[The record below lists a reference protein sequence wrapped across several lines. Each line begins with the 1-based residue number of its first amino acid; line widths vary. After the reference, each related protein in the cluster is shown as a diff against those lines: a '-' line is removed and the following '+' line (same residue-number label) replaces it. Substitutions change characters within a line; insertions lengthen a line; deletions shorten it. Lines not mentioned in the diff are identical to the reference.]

1 MRNGYGNLVNGWWGG
16 AMMMHT
22 MRVIG
27 LVAVTGLVV
36 AFSPMGVQAQQ
47 LSPLDQGR
55 ALYQGHCAGC
65 HGADGGGNGPAAS
78 GMTPAPTNF
87 KTATPATLSD
97 NTIQQAV
104 LVGKGTVMRGYATIL
119 TASDI
124 NALVL
129 YLRSL
134 ATAP

>member
-1 MRNGYGNLVNGWWGG
+1 MNR
-16 AMMMHT
+16 
-22 MRVIG
+22 IF
-27 LVAVTGLVV
+27 VTLSLVV
-36 AFSPMGVQAQQ
+36 GV
-47 LSPLDQGR
+47 LGGGMP
-55 ALYQGHCAGC
+55 ALYAQPVSPIEQGKSIYLGHCAGC
-65 HGADGGGNGPAAS
+65 HGMEGGGDGPAAA
-78 GMTPAPTNF
+78 GMTPPPTNF

-119 TASDI
+119 TANDI

-134 ATAP
+134 ETAP

>member
-1 MRNGYGNLVNGWWGG
+1 MQ
-16 AMMMHT
+16 
-22 MRVIG
+22 
-27 LVAVTGLVV
+27 VAVGFAVGLMTVGIPLS
-36 AFSPMGVQAQQ
+36 ATQAQQ
-47 LSPLDQGR
+47 LSTLDQGKGM
-55 ALYQGHCAGC
+55 YMGHCAGC
-65 HGADGGGNGPAAS
+65 HGFDGGGNGPFAA

-87 KTATPATLSD
+87 KTATVATLSD

-104 LVGKGTVMRGYATIL
+104 LVGKGPVMRGYSTIL
-119 TASDI
+119 TASDL

>member
-1 MRNGYGNLVNGWWGG
+1 MNNMRYQRTTIGIL
-16 AMMMHT
+16 
-22 MRVIG
+22 IG
-27 LVAVTGLVV
+27 LLCMAGLP
-36 AFSPMGVQAQQ
+36 FTVQAQQ
-47 LSPLDQGR
+47 ASPLDYGKS
-55 ALYQGHCAGC
+55 LYLGHCAGC
-65 HGADGGGNGPAAS
+65 HGVDGGGNGPAAT

-129 YLRSL
+129 YVRSL
-134 ATAP
+134 ETAP

>member
-1 MRNGYGNLVNGWWGG
+1 MKTRLRY
-16 AMMMHT
+16 T
-22 MRVIG
+22 Q
-27 LVAVTGLVV
+27 VAVGLAVGLMAV
-36 AFSPMGVQAQQ
+36 GIPLSALHAQQ
-47 LSPLDQGR
+47 LSPLDQGK
-55 ALYQGHCAGC
+55 AIYMGHCAGC
-65 HGADGGGNGPAAS
+65 HGFDGGGNGPFAA

-87 KTATPATLSD
+87 KTATVATLSD

-104 LVGKGTVMRGYATIL
+104 LVGKGPVMRGYSTIL
-119 TASDI
+119 TASEV

>member
-1 MRNGYGNLVNGWWGG
+1 MKTRFR
-16 AMMMHT
+16 HT
-22 MRVIG
+22 Q
-27 LVAVTGLVV
+27 VAVGFAVGLMAVGIPLS
-36 AFSPMGVQAQQ
+36 ALHAQQ
-47 LSPLDQGR
+47 PSPLDQGK
-55 ALYQGHCAGC
+55 AIYMGNCAGC
-65 HGADGGGNGPAAS
+65 HGFDGGGSGPFAA
-78 GMTPAPTNF
+78 GMNPAPTDF
-87 KTATPATLSD
+87 KTATVATLSD

-119 TASDI
+119 TASEV

>member
-1 MRNGYGNLVNGWWGG
+1 MNIS
-16 AMMMHT
+16 MT
-22 MRVIG
+22 
-27 LVAVTGLVV
+27 VV
-36 AFSPMGVQAQQ
+36 AFSALLTAVVPISTLAQQ
-47 LSPLDQGR
+47 ATPLEQGK
-55 ALYQGHCAGC
+55 AVYLGNCAGC
-65 HGADGGGNGPAAS
+65 HGVDGGGNGPLAS

-87 KTATPATLSD
+87 KTATPTTLSD

-104 LVGKGTVMRGYATIL
+104 LVGKPPVMRGYATIL

-129 YLRSL
+129 HLRSL

>member
-1 MRNGYGNLVNGWWGG
+1 MTIRLRHRQIALGFV
-16 AMMMHT
+16 
-22 MRVIG
+22 VG
-27 LVAVTGLVV
+27 LMAVGMPLFVH
-36 AFSPMGVQAQQ
+36 AQQ
-47 LSPLDQGR
+47 LSPLDQGKTI
-55 ALYQGHCAGC
+55 YMGNCSGC
-65 HGADGGGNGPAAS
+65 HGMDGGGNGPFAT

-87 KTATPATLSD
+87 KTVTETTLSD

-104 LVGKGTVMRGYATIL
+104 LVGKGPVMRGYATIL
-119 TASDI
+119 TSSEI

>member
-1 MRNGYGNLVNGWWGG
+1 MT
-16 AMMMHT
+16 HT
-22 MRVIG
+22 IRMTG
-27 LVAVTGLVV
+27 LVAVTVLVV
-36 AFSPMGVQAQQ
+36 AISPMGVQAQQ
-47 LSPLDQGR
+47 LSPLEQGR

-78 GMTPAPTNF
+78 GMSPAPTDF

-104 LVGKGTVMRGYATIL
+104 LVGKGSVMRGYATIL
-119 TASDI
+119 TASEI

>member
-1 MRNGYGNLVNGWWGG
+1 MNIRFGY
-16 AMMMHT
+16 
-22 MRVIG
+22 RQ
-27 LVAVTGLVV
+27 VAVGFAVGLIAVGIPLSV
-36 AFSPMGVQAQQ
+36 LHAQQ
-47 LSPLDQGR
+47 LSPVDQGQ
-55 ALYQGHCAGC
+55 AMYMGHCAGC
-65 HGADGGGNGPAAS
+65 HGMDGGGNGPFAA

-87 KTATPATLSD
+87 KTATVATLSD

-119 TASDI
+119 TSSEI

>member
-1 MRNGYGNLVNGWWGG
+1 MTIRLRQ
-16 AMMMHT
+16 T
-22 MRVIG
+22 R
-27 LVAVTGLVV
+27 VAVGVALGLL
-36 AFSPMGVQAQQ
+36 ALGMPLSASQAQP
-47 LSPLDQGR
+47 LSPIDQGK
-55 ALYQGHCAGC
+55 AVYMGHCAGC
-65 HGADGGGNGPAAS
+65 HGFDGGGNGPVAA

-87 KTATPATLSD
+87 KTATVATLSD

-104 LVGKGTVMRGYATIL
+104 LVGKGTVMRGYSTIL
-119 TASDI
+119 TASEV

>member
-1 MRNGYGNLVNGWWGG
+1 MKIRLRYTQV
-16 AMMMHT
+16 A
-22 MRVIG
+22 IG
-27 LVAVTGLVV
+27 FAVGLMAVGIPLS
-36 AFSPMGVQAQQ
+36 APHAQQ
-47 LSPLDQGR
+47 LSPLDQGK
-55 ALYQGHCAGC
+55 AIYMGHCAGC
-65 HGADGGGNGPAAS
+65 HGFDGGGNGPFAA

-87 KTATPATLSD
+87 KTATVATLSD

-119 TASDI
+119 TSSEI